1 VSGARDPPAGNDG
14 VECPYDEDRAET
26 MKALLCTSFGPLEKL
41 AIQEIPKPRPGPGQV
56 LLDVKAS
63 SLNFPDALM
72 VQGLYQVKPPLPFS
86 PGTEMAGVVVETGS
100 DVRGFKPG
108 DRVIAIAGWG
118 GFAEECA
125 VDAGRLIPLPDGM
138 DFDMGAAFL
147 FTYETSLHGLRDR
160 GRLKAGE
167 TLLVLGAAGGVG
179 LAAVEIGKILGAR
192 VIAAA
197 SSADKLALCK
207 QLGADETIDYVS
219 GNLRDRINELTGRKG
234 VDIVFDPV
242 GGPYTETAL
251 RATAWDGRLLVVG
264 FAAGDIPKIPINLA
278 LLKERSIVGVYWG
291 QSVKHDPEGHLR
303 NVKQLVEWLAAGK
316 VKPVISERVPLS
328 EAVDAMKR
336 MINRQVKGK
345 VVILPEA

>member
-1 VSGARDPPAGNDG
+1 
-14 VECPYDEDRAET
+14 
-26 MKALLCTSFGPLEKL
+26 MKALLCTAFGPIDKL

-86 PGTEMAGVVVETGS
+86 PGTEMAGVVIETGS
-100 DVRGFKPG
+100 DVQNFKPG

-125 VDAGRLIPLPDGM
+125 VDAGRLIPLPEGM

-147 FTYETSLHGLRDR
+147 FTYGTSLHGLRDR
-160 GRLKAGE
+160 GRLEPGE

-179 LAAVEIGKILGAR
+179 LAAVEIGKVLGAR

-207 QLGADETIDYVS
+207 RLGADETIDYVS
-219 GNLRDRINELTGRKG
+219 GNLRDRINELTGRRG

-251 RATAWDGRLLVVG
+251 RATAWGGRLLVVG
-264 FAAGDIPKIPINLA
+264 FAAGDIPKIPVNLA

-291 QSVKHDPEGHLR
+291 ESVKHDPEGHAR
-303 NVKQLVEWLAAGK
+303 NVKQLVDWLAAGK

-328 EAVDAMKR
+328 EAADAMKR

>member
-1 VSGARDPPAGNDG
+1 
-14 VECPYDEDRAET
+14 
-26 MKALLCTSFGPLEKL
+26 MKALLCTEIGPLEKL
-41 AIQEIPKPRPGPGQV
+41 TIREIPKPRPGPGQV

-63 SLNFPDALM
+63 SLNFPDVLM
-72 VQGLYQVKPPLPFS
+72 AQGRYQVKPPLPFS
-86 PGTEMAGVVVETGS
+86 PGTEMAGVVVETGG
-100 DVRGFKPG
+100 DVQGFKAG
-108 DRVIAIAGWG
+108 DRVIALAGWG

-125 VDAGRLIPLPDGM
+125 VDAGRLIPLPEGM
-138 DFDMGAAFL
+138 DFDLGAAFL
-147 FTYETSLHGLRDR
+147 YTYETSLHGLRDR

-179 LAAVEIGKILGAR
+179 LAAIEIGKAMGAR

-219 GNLRDRINELTGRKG
+219 ENLRDRINELTGRRG

-251 RATAWDGRLLVVG
+251 RATAWGGRLLVIG
-264 FAAGDIPKIPINLA
+264 FTAGDIPKIPINLA

-291 QSVKHDPEGHLR
+291 ESVNHDPEGHLR

-316 VKPVISERVPLS
+316 VKPVISERVPLR
-328 EAVDAMKR
+328 EAVAAMKR

>member
-1 VSGARDPPAGNDG
+1 
-14 VECPYDEDRAET
+14 
-26 MKALLCTSFGPLEKL
+26 MKALLCTAFGPIDKL
-41 AIQEIPKPRPGPGQV
+41 AIQEIPKPRPGPGQA

-86 PGTEMAGVVVETGS
+86 PGTEMAGVVIETGS
-100 DVRGFKPG
+100 DVQNFKPG

-125 VDAGRLIPLPDGM
+125 VDAGRLIPLPEGM

-160 GRLKAGE
+160 GRLKPGE

-179 LAAVEIGKILGAR
+179 LAAVEIGKVLGAR

-219 GNLRDRINELTGRKG
+219 GNLRDRINELTGRRG

-251 RATAWDGRLLVVG
+251 RATAWGGRLLVVG
-264 FAAGDIPKIPINLA
+264 FAAGDIPKIPVNLA

-291 QSVKHDPEGHLR
+291 ESVKHDPEGHLR
-303 NVKQLVEWLAAGK
+303 NVKQLVEWLAAAK

-328 EAVDAMKR
+328 EAADAMKR

>member
-1 VSGARDPPAGNDG
+1 
-14 VECPYDEDRAET
+14 

-41 AIQEIPKPRPGPGQV
+41 TIQEIPKPRPGPGQV

-86 PGTEMAGVVVETGS
+86 PGTEMAGVVVENGS
-100 DVRGFKPG
+100 DVQGFKPG

-125 VDAGRLIPLPDGM
+125 VDASRLIPLPEGM

-147 FTYETSLHGLRDR
+147 YTYETSLHALRDR

-179 LAAVEIGKILGAR
+179 LAAVEIGKVLAAR

-207 QLGADETIDYVS
+207 QLGADETIDYVTE
-219 GNLRDRINELTGRKG
+219 NLRDRINELTGRRG

-251 RATAWDGRLLVVG
+251 RATAWGGRLLVVG

-291 QSVKHDPEGHLR
+291 ESVNHDPEGHLR
-303 NVKQLVEWLAAGK
+303 NVKQLMEWLAAGK

-328 EAVDAMKR
+328 EAAAAMKR

>member
-1 VSGARDPPAGNDG
+1 
-14 VECPYDEDRAET
+14 

-41 AIQEIPKPRPGPGQV
+41 TIQEIPKPCPGPGQV

-100 DVRGFKPG
+100 DVQGFKPG

-125 VDAGRLIPLPDGM
+125 VDAGRLIPLPEGM

-147 FTYETSLHGLRDR
+147 YTYETSLHGLRDR

-179 LAAVEIGKILGAR
+179 LAAVEIGKVLAAR

-219 GNLRDRINELTGRKG
+219 ENLRDRINELTGRRG

-251 RATAWDGRLLVVG
+251 RATAWGGRLLVVG

-291 QSVKHDPEGHLR
+291 ESVNHDPEGHLR

-328 EAVDAMKR
+328 EAAAAMKR